1 MRNFPYFLV
10 LLAAVALSFVAG
22 REFTRRR
29 GTGPMT
35 DTVRYVDTV
44 RIAAP
49 ATVRDSVIVRYIT
62 RRLPVA
68 CPDTM
73 PHSVTAVGRD
83 TLLPSTDSADVELPV
98 VQRRYDHDL
107 YRAYVSGY
115 QPRLDSLILYQPR
128 EVVRIRDQLPRWS
141 VGIGPGLSVGPGGVT
156 PAVCLSVQ
164 WTLFRF

>member
-29 GTGPMT
+29 GSGPMT

-44 RIAAP
+44 RIASP
-49 ATVRDSVIVRYIT
+49 ATVRDSVIVRYVI

-68 CPDTM
+68 DPDTL
-73 PHSVTAVGRD
+73 PASVSAMERD
-83 TLLPSTDSADVELPV
+83 IPRPSADSAAVVLPV

-115 QPRLDSLILYQPR
+115 QPQLDSLILYQPR
-128 EVVRIRDQLPRWS
+128 EVVRIRDRPPRWS